1 MSLYTIA
8 RFLLIGGIILIA
20 AAGAVYLAAQ
30 FGFPLGRLPG
40 DILIKRGNGTVY
52 IPITTSIL
60 VSVLLTVLANLIIRL
75 FNR

>member
-1 MSLYTIA
+1 MPLHTLA
-8 RFLLIGGIILIA
+8 RILLIGGIVLILG
-20 AAGAVYLAAQ
+20 AGLVYLAAK
-30 FGFPLGRLPG
+30 FGLPIGRLPG

-60 VSVLLTVLANLIIRL
+60 VSIVLSVLINLAIRF